1 MQKLIFLCSLCTVLA
16 ACSTAPQTQEVA
28 STPQCKEEEA
38 VVGSNIRRARA
49 CDKKEEQSPEAAQ
62 QQLRDLREQ
71 QAAQIRAAT
80 PPKPAQ

>member
-1 MQKLIFLCSLCTVLA
+1 MQKFILLCSLCAVLA
-16 ACSTAPQTQEVA
+16 ACSSPPQKQEVA

-49 CDKKEEQSPEAAQ
+49 CDKKDEQSPEAAQ

-71 QAAQIRAAT
+71 QATQIRAAT
-80 PPKPAQ
+80 PAKPAQ